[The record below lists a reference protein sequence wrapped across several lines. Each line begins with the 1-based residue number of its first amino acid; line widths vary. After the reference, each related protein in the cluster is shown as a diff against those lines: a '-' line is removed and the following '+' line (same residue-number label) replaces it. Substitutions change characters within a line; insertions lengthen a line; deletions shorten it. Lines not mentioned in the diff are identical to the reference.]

1 MFRKA
6 TLQQISFLLRQKSVQ
21 FTFYLLLLIV
31 LYSYFS
37 AIGEF
42 HGMDLLEMCGPVNLL
57 SISWD
62 RANFRQ
68 DLLMVITMLYP
79 VLAVCP
85 AGFSLAREKASG
97 EQVFLAARMGYR
109 SYHFSKLTAAFAVT
123 ALVFMVPFFLELA
136 LNCTAFPLDAAGNLI
151 PANMYNPV
159 YIAGVRNFLFSDLYV
174 WNPYVYAVVGI
185 LFLGFLSGLLGAFT
199 VAFSS
204 LVRVKYRIFL
214 FLPVFLL
221 LNATMYLNRLFS
233 SADFSMGWDHYFFL
247 LDEQPKSGIY
257 LLFLILLL
265 AGFSVLGAW
274 KAGRRDC
281 I

>member
-1 MFRKA
+1 M
-6 TLQQISFLLRQKSVQ
+6 
-21 FTFYLLLLIV
+21 
-31 LYSYFS
+31 
-37 AIGEF
+37 
-42 HGMDLLEMCGPVNLL
+42 
-57 SISWD
+57 
-62 RANFRQ
+62 
-68 DLLMVITMLYP
+68 
-79 VLAVCP
+79 
-85 AGFSLAREKASG
+85 
-97 EQVFLAARMGYR
+97 
-109 SYHFSKLTAAFAVT
+109 
-123 ALVFMVPFFLELA
+123 
-136 LNCTAFPLDAAGNLI
+136 
-151 PANMYNPV
+151 
-159 YIAGVRNFLFSDLYV
+159 
-174 WNPYVYAVVGI
+174 YAVVGI

>member
-1 MFRKA
+1 MFQKA

-37 AIGEF
+37 AIAEF

-62 RANFRQ
+62 RANYNQ
-68 DLLMVITMLYP
+68 GLLMVITMLYP

-123 ALVFMVPFFLELA
+123 ALTLVGRHGAAPVKVFGKWLVHGRVP
-136 LNCTAFPLDAAGNLI
+136 
-151 PANMYNPV
+151 PA
-159 YIAGVRNFLFSDLYV
+159 
-174 WNPYVYAVVGI
+174 
-185 LFLGFLSGLLGAFT
+185 
-199 VAFSS
+199 
-204 LVRVKYRIFL
+204 K
-214 FLPVFLL
+214 
-221 LNATMYLNRLFS
+221 
-233 SADFSMGWDHYFFL
+233 GWIS
-247 LDEQPKSGIY
+247 P
-257 LLFLILLL
+257 
-265 AGFSVLGAW
+265 
-274 KAGRRDC
+274 RRSRRRSTP
-281 I
+281 